1 MTMLKAIQV
10 SHKIVMNLTQLMQKH
25 KEPAMTLTWKKT
37 VTLKKNWTNISLFI
51 QIIKIGRRIIRNL
64 LSMLKDAM
72 KNSRVPTAKKIK
84 KKCF

>member
-25 KEPAMTLTWKKT
+25 KEPAMILTRKKT